1 LRSVIQLSKRQRR
14 IPQGVGFPTQI
25 TNFASNRDCLLVK
38 LNGFVYITQM
48 RISITK
54 ITESVA
60 LPLPVANLLSNFQ
73 MLFAKLSALAR
84 IT

>member
-1 LRSVIQLSKRQRR
+1 
-14 IPQGVGFPTQI
+14 
-25 TNFASNRDCLLVK
+25 
-38 LNGFVYITQM
+38 M